1 MRTLSVFLLLLTTFL
16 FAQVPKELLEFFKRS
31 GYVVQKEGS
40 RVIID
45 LPRGKAFP
53 GEIFE
58 VLQKKKPIIHPV
70 TKKILGYEEEKIGK
84 IEVTIPKE
92 NFSEAKILEDKGIKP
107 GDRVKLKVGSVC
119 YLGGDEGY
127 YALSQVVQNVK
138 RNSSDCDYVVR
149 EFENGYGVSY
159 KGRPL
164 ALFQFSNLGFAR
176 RGSIFEDFA
185 IKAKFVRSLDSL
197 PLSADI
203 CKLFGKKDYL
213 VVLYS
218 DKVKVYEVLK
228 TDFVEVLSY
237 AVPTG
242 YPVGVVCY
250 EENGKS
256 AILVNMV
263 SNGEASSA
271 VLSPVGN
278 SLMLTDKN
286 IPYIF
291 GYFYKNGKKVLIGQE
306 FNEGSWGKVY
316 KFELQGDKIVRK
328 ESLVLPED
336 FRVDGA
342 SAWDNI
348 LVFVD
353 NDRQLRV
360 YVNDEEVLTEDGF
373 GLSYTTAEVP
383 GLYEYAE
390 GENYTFYVRP
400 NFTKVYKNVLPI
412 VPKNKASNIF
422 QLVGFTKFTE
432 GELWTVIKKKEKV
445 YEAIK
450 LKGRKFE
457 EAIQAIVRDSQG
469 RIFVIT
475 GSKGTIPIQNR
486 GEIFL
491 IEITP
496 L

>member
-1 MRTLSVFLLLLTTFL
+1 MRTLSLLILFLSTFL
-16 FAQVPKELLEFFKRS
+16 FAQVPKELLEFFQRS
-31 GYVVQKEGS
+31 GYVVEKEGEK
-40 RVIID
+40 VLID

-58 VLQKKKPIIHPV
+58 VFQSKKPIIHPV
-70 TKKILGYEEEKIGK
+70 TKKVLGYKEEKVG
-84 IEVTIPKE
+84 EVEVIKPRE
-92 NFSEAKILEDKGIKP
+92 NFSEAKTLENNGIKP
-107 GDRVKLKVGSVC
+107 GDRVKLKIGSVC
-119 YLGGDEGY
+119 YIGGDEGY

-138 RNSSDCDYVVR
+138 RNSENCDYVVK
-149 EFENGYGVSY
+149 ELENGYGVSY
-159 KGRPL
+159 KGKPL
-164 ALFQFSNLGFAR
+164 AFFQYSGVGFAK
-176 RGSIFEDFA
+176 RGGVFEDFA
-185 IKAKFVRSLDSL
+185 LKAKFVRSLESL

-213 VVLYS
+213 VVLFS

-237 AVPTG
+237 AIPTG

-250 EENGKS
+250 ENKGRS
-256 AILVNMV
+256 AVLVNMI

-286 IPYIF
+286 VPYLF
-291 GYFYKNGKKVLIGQE
+291 GFFYQNGKKVLIGQE
-306 FNEGSWGKVY
+306 FKGSWGKVY
-316 KFELQGDKIVRK
+316 RFELRGDKLVRK
-328 ESLVLPED
+328 DALNLPED

-342 SAWDNI
+342 NAWNNV

-353 NDRQLRV
+353 NDGQLRV

-383 GLYEYAE
+383 GVYEYAE
-390 GENYTFYVRP
+390 GDKYGFYVRP
-400 NFTKVYKNVLPI
+400 NFTKVYKDVLPLI
-412 VPKNKASNIF
+412 AKNRASNIF

-432 GELWTVIKKKEKV
+432 GELWTVVRKKEKV

-457 EAIQAIVRDSQG
+457 EAIQAIVRDSEG

-486 GEIFL
+486 GEVYL